1 MHELHIYAD
10 LLDEQEAAQP
20 EETDSEVDFTVDF
33 TVDFIVDFEV

>member
-20 EETDSEVDFTVDF
+20 QPEETDSEVDFIVDF
-33 TVDFIVDFEV
+33 TVNFEV